1 MLWIILKSER
11 GQLGR
16 CLFLIF
22 CFDGV
27 KGACIFGGEIHF
39 TSFQVFGRT
48 VSIAATR
55 SRWFDVPLTREES
68 LQADKRIVIT
78 FGPSAD
84 PSNVTIV
91 DSVKM

>member
-1 MLWIILKSER
+1 M
-11 GQLGR
+11 
-16 CLFLIF
+16 IF
-22 CFDGV
+22 CFDSV
-27 KGACIFGGEIHF
+27 KDTCIFGGEIYY
-39 TSFQVFGRT
+39 SSLQVFGRT